1 MSAVL
6 TPPPP
11 AALAAPSAPP
21 ALLTAEE
28 FFEIYAGEHCELVR
42 GHAQEV
48 PVPSARHGEVAVRAI
63 RYLDRFVDDNKLGR
77 ICGNDSLV
85 VLRRS
90 PDTVRGPDVCYF
102 SYTRMP
108 PGPAPEGVC
117 KIVPELAVEVRS
129 PSNTWSDIFGKVGE
143 YLKAGVLVVLVLDS
157 ETGTASTYRQSGQQ
171 VFAKTDTLTLPDVL
185 PGFAVPVASF
195 FE

>member
-1 MSAVL
+1 MSALL
-6 TPPPP
+6 TPPMPG
-11 AALAAPSAPP
+11 APP

-28 FFEIYAGEHCELVR
+28 FFEIYAGEHYELVR

-48 PVPSARHGEVAVRAI
+48 PVPSARHGGIAVRAI

-77 ICGNDSLV
+77 ICGNDSSI

-108 PGPAPEGVC
+108 LGPAPEGVC
-117 KIVPELAVEVRS
+117 NIVPELTVEVRS

-143 YLKAGVLVVLVLDS
+143 YLKAGVVVVLVLDS
-157 ETGTASTYRQSGQQ
+157 ETGIASPYRQSGQQ
-171 VFAKTDTLTLPDVL
+171 VFVKTDTLALPDVL
-185 PGFAVPVASF
+185 PGFGVPVASF